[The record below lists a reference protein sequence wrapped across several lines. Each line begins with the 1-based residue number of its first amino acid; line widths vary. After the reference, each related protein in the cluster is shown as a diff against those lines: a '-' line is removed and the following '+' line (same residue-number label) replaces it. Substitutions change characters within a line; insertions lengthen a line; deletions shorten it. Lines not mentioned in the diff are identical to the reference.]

1 MTNGSSSRKATAE
14 TGLPVYI
21 GIVEDDP
28 DQLDLLILWAES
40 AQHKARGFGTAQAFM
55 GALGQDRFDLILI
68 DWMLP
73 DSTGLE
79 LVRWIRQH
87 IGWDTPVMV
96 FTSCDDEAT
105 VVAALEAGADDY
117 LVKSAGRAQLSARV
131 TALARRIRQQPVTST
146 RIDDYEYDLQE
157 QSISVHG
164 QAISMTQKEFDLS
177 VYLLQNPGK
186 LLSRDHL
193 LDKIWGINSD
203 VDTRTIDTHV
213 SRIRKKLALDGS
225 HGWKLTP
232 VYRVGYR
239 LDRVA

>member
-1 MTNGSSSRKATAE
+1 MY
-14 TGLPVYI
+14 L

-28 DQLDLLILWAES
+28 DQLDLLTLWAES
-40 AQHKARGFGTAQAFM
+40 SQHKARGFANAHAFM
-55 GALGQDRFDLILI
+55 SSLGQDRFDLILI

-79 LVRWIRQH
+79 LVRWIREH
-87 IGWDTPVMV
+87 IGWETPVMV
-96 FTSCDDEAT
+96 FTSCDDEST

-131 TALARRIRQQPVTST
+131 AALARRIRVQPANKT
-146 RIDDYEYDLQE
+146 RVDDYEYDLQE
-157 QSISVHG
+157 QSMTVQG
-164 QAISMTQKEFDLS
+164 QPVTMTNKEFELA
-177 VYLLQNPGK
+177 VHLLQNPGK

-193 LDKIWGINSD
+193 LDKIWGINSE

-213 SRIRKKLALDGS
+213 SRIRKKLSLDGTL
-225 HGWKLTP
+225 GWKLTP

-239 LDRVA
+239 LDRVITA

>member
-1 MTNGSSSRKATAE
+1 MY
-14 TGLPVYI
+14 L

-28 DQLDLLILWAES
+28 DQLDLLTLWAES
-40 AQHKARGFGTAQAFM
+40 SQHKARGFANAQAFM
-55 GALGQDRFDLILI
+55 SSLGQDRFDLILI

-79 LVRWIRQH
+79 LVRWIREH
-87 IGWDTPVMV
+87 IGWETPVMV
-96 FTSCDDEAT
+96 FTSCDDEST

-131 TALARRIRQQPVTST
+131 AALARRIRVQPANKT
-146 RIDDYEYDLQE
+146 RVDDYEYDLQE
-157 QSISVHG
+157 QSMTVQG
-164 QAISMTQKEFDLS
+164 QPVTMTNKEFELA
-177 VYLLQNPGK
+177 VHLLQNPGK

-193 LDKIWGINSD
+193 LDKIWGINSE

-213 SRIRKKLALDGS
+213 SRIRKKLSLDGS
-225 HGWKLTP
+225 LGWKLTP

-239 LDRVA
+239 LDRVITA

>member
-1 MTNGSSSRKATAE
+1 MY
-14 TGLPVYI
+14 L

-28 DQLDLLILWAES
+28 DQLDLLTLWAES
-40 AQHKARGFGTAQAFM
+40 SQHKARGFANAQAFM
-55 GALGQDRFDLILI
+55 SSLGQDRFDLILI

-79 LVRWIRQH
+79 LVRWIREH

-96 FTSCDDEAT
+96 FTSCDDETT

-117 LVKSAGRAQLSARV
+117 LVKSAGRVQLSARV
-131 TALARRIRQQPVTST
+131 AALARRSRVQPTNKT

-157 QSISVHG
+157 QAMTVQG
-164 QAISMTQKEFDLS
+164 QPITMTNKEFELA
-177 VYLLQNPGK
+177 VHLLQNPGK

-193 LDKIWGINSD
+193 LDKIWGINSE

-213 SRIRKKLALDGS
+213 SRIRKKLSLDGS
-225 HGWKLTP
+225 LGWKLTP

-239 LDRVA
+239 LDRVITA

>member
-1 MTNGSSSRKATAE
+1 MY
-14 TGLPVYI
+14 L

-28 DQLDLLILWAES
+28 DQLDLLTLWAES
-40 AQHKARGFGTAQAFM
+40 SQHKARGFANAQAFM
-55 GALGQDRFDLILI
+55 SSLGQDRFDLILI

-79 LVRWIRQH
+79 LVRWIREH
-87 IGWDTPVMV
+87 IGWETPVMV
-96 FTSCDDEAT
+96 FTSCDDEST

-131 TALARRIRQQPVTST
+131 AALARRIRVQPANKT
-146 RIDDYEYDLQE
+146 RVDDYEYDLQE
-157 QSISVHG
+157 QSMTVQG
-164 QAISMTQKEFDLS
+164 QPVTMTNKEFELA
-177 VYLLQNPGK
+177 VHLLQNPGK

-193 LDKIWGINSD
+193 LDKIWGINSE

-213 SRIRKKLALDGS
+213 SRIRKRLSLDGS
-225 HGWKLTP
+225 LGWKLTP

-239 LDRVA
+239 LDRVITA